1 MHIKFQVIRLYY
13 LFIWWSE
20 TTEGFID
27 SHFDVKVSNVFSV
40 AMGLMILILLRA
52 ALLPLHICFGYPLL

>member
-1 MHIKFQVIRLYY
+1 MHIKFHLIRLFYN
-13 LFIWWSE
+13 LFIWWCE

-40 AMGLMILILLRA
+40 AMGFIIFIILGCA
-52 ALLPLHICFGYPLL
+52 LPLKDKT